1 MRISDWSSDVC
12 SSDLLKIPPLLI
24 GKRVAGSCQFD
35 LTLQSGL
42 SRFFEDRETPTIGI
56 NGAYLGPTLEMAAG
70 ETVRINV
77 TNRLTEPATLHWHGF
92 HLPASA
98 DGGPHQPIEP
108 RSEEHTSE
116 LQSLMRISYAV
127 FCLQKKKPT
136 NKRTDSKQHTK
147 KT

>member
-77 TNRLTEPATLHWHGF
+77 TNRLTEPATLHWH
-92 HLPASA
+92 
-98 DGGPHQPIEP
+98 

-127 FCLQKKKPT
+127 FCLKKKKTSEMKLSPHT
-136 NKRTDSKQHTK
+136 NLVIQSK
-147 KT
+147 

>member
-77 TNRLTEPATLHWHGF
+77 TNRLTEPATLHWHGI
-92 HLPASA
+92 
-98 DGGPHQPIEP
+98 HQPTSYEGGD
-108 RSEEHTSE
+108 RKDVGQGKSE
-116 LQSLMRISYAV
+116 LGKYGQG
-127 FCLQKKKPT
+127 
-136 NKRTDSKQHTK
+136 
-147 KT
+147 

>member
-70 ETVRINV
+70 ETVSINV
-77 TNRLTEPATLHWHGF
+77 TNRLTEPATLPWHGF

-108 RSEEHTSE
+108 GETRSRSEEHTSA
-116 LQSLMRISYAV
+116 LQSLMRVQYAV
-127 FCLQKKKPT
+127 LCCKNKKQQLKILT
-136 NKRTDSKQHTK
+136 Q
-147 KT
+147 